1 MSLDAVG
8 HESSQPEEIS
18 GNSIAGYSTTPAPAD
33 MIARHAARETASYD
47 GCLEW
52 PARHYL
58 QSIVVEFLA
67 ATQRRTIGHVS
78 DANGEDDYR
87 NLAVNRLRPSE
98 LQWALNHDAVHGI
111 AYAFRNPVAVAES
124 IDDPQDDR
132 KTYLVR
138 VRRDDL
144 AIALGKI
151 NDWIVK
157 NPGPAGMQAY
167 GFVRALSREG
177 LSERKAGDE

>member
-1 MSLDAVG
+1 MSSAHNDK
-8 HESSQPEEIS
+8 
-18 GNSIAGYSTTPAPAD
+18 
-33 MIARHAARETASYD
+33 
-47 GCLEW
+47 
-52 PARHYL
+52 
-58 QSIVVEFLA
+58 
-67 ATQRRTIGHVS
+67 
-78 DANGEDDYR
+78 DYR

-124 IDDPQDDR
+124 TDDPEDDR

-144 AIALGKI
+144 AKALGKI
-151 NDWIVK
+151 NDWIVD
-157 NPGPAGMQAY
+157 NPGTAGMQAF

-177 LSERKAGDE
+177 LTDREAGDDGPR

>member
-1 MSLDAVG
+1 MSD
-8 HESSQPEEIS
+8 SD
-18 GNSIAGYSTTPAPAD
+18 GND
-33 MIARHAARETASYD
+33 
-47 GCLEW
+47 
-52 PARHYL
+52 
-58 QSIVVEFLA
+58 Q
-67 ATQRRTIGHVS
+67 
-78 DANGEDDYR
+78 YR

-98 LQWALNHDAVHGI
+98 LHWALNHDSVHGI

-132 KTYLVR
+132 KTYLIR

-144 AIALGKI
+144 ARALENI

-157 NPGPAGMQAY
+157 NPGSAGMQAY

-177 LSERKAGDE
+177 LNERKAGDEECR